1 MADFSSTKYDSS
13 FEDWFEQVVT
23 LVELNGYNPRM
34 IDLELFRSKYEDG
47 EMADDAFY
55 SEYDIED

>member
-23 LVELNGYNPRM
+23 LVEINGYNPRM
-34 IDLELFRSKYEDG
+34 IDEDFFRFKYEDG
-47 EMADDAFY
+47 KMADDAFY